1 MAEIAPF
8 RGFSYNP
15 EEVKDL
21 GQVTIPPYD
30 VISPEEQ
37 RVFHDSNPYN
47 FIRLELGLPSPE
59 DSSDNNPHTRAAA
72 FIEKWTTQGVFV
84 RSPQPAVYRYELD
97 YSTETEAAKTRRGFI
112 CALRLEDFSSG
123 RVRPHERTFQAAKDE
138 RLGLMLSCNAN
149 LSPVFA
155 LYPDSN
161 EQVYS
166 ALCGDNAQDPAISFK
181 DRAGM
186 AHRMWPVTERSVLDR
201 VRQLMLDKPL
211 FIADGHHRYETALNY
226 RNILR
231 SRHVGNSPNAAYE
244 FIMVYLSDMNDPG
257 LTILPTH
264 RLLRNLG
271 DRDCEELIQGAKD
284 LFDIEAFDAGSEG
297 RRQWREAI
305 RAGGARQDT
314 TIGVYGKKGSSVY
327 ALTAKRERVCALL
340 EAKNIPPALRT
351 LDVVVLDQLL
361 LRDLLGLSDQFLAS
375 EGNISFLH
383 DFSAAVEEVSSQR
396 FDAGFF
402 INETRI
408 AQVREVAS
416 AGLTMPHKSTYF
428 YPKVT
433 SGLVINPLFPNEE
446 IL

>member
-8 RGFSYNP
+8 RGFSYNL

-21 GQVTIPPYD
+21 SQVTIPPYD

-37 RVFHDSNPYN
+37 RAFHDSNPYN

-59 DSSDNNPHTRAAA
+59 DSAENNPHTRAAA
-72 FIEKWTTQGVFV
+72 CIEKWTAQGVLV
-84 RSPQPAVYRYELD
+84 RSPEPAIYRYELD
-97 YSTETEAAKTRRGFI
+97 YRTENQAVKTRRGFI

-123 RVRPHERTFQAAKDE
+123 GVRPHEKTFQAAKDE

-149 LSPVFA
+149 FSPVFA

-161 EQVYS
+161 EEVYS
-166 ALCGDNAQDPAISFK
+166 ALSGGRAQAPAVSFK

-186 AHRMWPVTERSVLDR
+186 AHRLWPVTERSIVDR

-231 SRHVGNSPNAAYE
+231 ARCSGNSPNAAYE

-264 RLLRNLG
+264 RLLRHLG
-271 DRDCEELIQGAKD
+271 DRDCKALIQRAQD
-284 LFDIEAFDAGSEG
+284 FFTIEAFDAGSQG
-297 RRQWREAI
+297 RGQWKEAI
-305 RAGGARQDT
+305 RAGAARKET
-314 TIGVYGKKGSSVY
+314 TIGFYCKRGCSVY
-327 ALTAKRERVCALL
+327 ALTAKRERVDALL
-340 EAKNIPPALRT
+340 AGKNIPPALRS

-361 LRDLLGLSDQFLAS
+361 LRDLLGLSDQFLADA
-375 EGNISFLH
+375 GNISFMH
-383 DFSAAVEEVSSQR
+383 DFCAAVEEVSSER

-408 AQVREVAS
+408 AQVSEVAS
-416 AGLTMPHKSTYF
+416 SGLIMPHKSTYF

-446 IL
+446 II

>member
-8 RGFSYNP
+8 RGFSYNL

-21 GQVTIPPYD
+21 AQVTIPPYD

-37 RVFHDSNPYN
+37 RAFHDSNPFN
-47 FIRLELGLPSPE
+47 FIRLELGLPSPD
-59 DSSDNNPHTRAAA
+59 DSSENNPHTRAAGW
-72 FIEKWTTQGVFV
+72 IDQWTTQGVLV
-84 RSPQPAVYRYELD
+84 RSPRPAIYRYELD
-97 YSTETEAAKTRRGFI
+97 YKTETEAVKTRRGFI

-123 RVRPHERTFQAAKDE
+123 GVRPHEKTFQAAKDE
-138 RLGLMLSCNAN
+138 RLGLMLACNAN

-161 EQVYS
+161 EEIYS
-166 ALCGDNAQDPAISFK
+166 ALCSDKPQAPAVSFK

-186 AHRMWPVTERSVLDR
+186 AHRLWPVSERPIVDR

-231 SRHVGNSPNAAYE
+231 TRYGASSPNAAYE
-244 FIMVYLSDMNDPG
+244 FIMVYLTDMNDPG

-271 DRDCEELIQGAKD
+271 DRDCEELIQRAQD

-297 RRQWREAI
+297 RRHWKQAI
-305 RAGGARQDT
+305 RTGGAKEDI
-314 TIGVYGKKGSSVY
+314 TIGIYGKKASSVY
-327 ALTAKRERVCALL
+327 ALTAKKDRVDALL
-340 EAKNIPPALRT
+340 ARKNIPPALRS

-361 LRDLLGLSDQFLAS
+361 LRDLLGLSDQFLAN
-375 EGNISFLH
+375 EANISFMH
-383 DFSAAVEEVSSQR
+383 DFCAASEEISSQR

-408 AQVREVAS
+408 GQVREVAS
-416 AGLTMPHKSTYF
+416 AGLIMPHKSTYF

-433 SGLVINPLFPNEE
+433 SGLVINPLSPNEE
-446 IL
+446 IV